1 MTTQMKATRFYGP
14 TDLRMETVQ
23 IPELK
28 AGEMLVKVKTAL
40 TCGTDF
46 KAYRQGHPV
55 MLGENYP
62 TAFGHEGAGIVEKV
76 GPGVTKFKP
85 GMRVVSANSAP
96 CGTCYYCKKNRENL
110 CDNLEFLNGTFAEYI
125 KVPASIVSKNTYQI
139 PDSLSFRHAAI
150 TEPFSCAV
158 HAYHRLNIQP
168 QDTVVILG
176 CGIMGLL
183 FTSVAVHNG
192 AKIIAVGR
200 SEEKLNI
207 ARKMGAHNILN
218 VKDMADPVQAV
229 LDITDGRGADF
240 VIEAVG
246 KTEAWEQAFK
256 MTAKGG
262 TVCFFGGCKKGLTF
276 PLDTYRTHYEE
287 VNAQGIF
294 HHTPHYFQKALQY
307 LQEGVLNPDL
317 LITKEIALDQIPE
330 FFKNEAFS
338 SPFKTA
344 IVP

>member
-1 MTTQMKATRFYGP
+1 MKAARFYGP
-14 TDLRMETVQ
+14 EDLRLETVQ
-23 IPELK
+23 MPELN
-28 AGEMLVKVKTAL
+28 AGEILVKVQTAL

-55 MLGENYP
+55 LLGENYP
-62 TAFGHEGAGIVEKV
+62 TPFGHEGAGIVEKV

-85 GMRVVSANSAP
+85 GMRVVAANTAP
-96 CGTCYYCKKNRENL
+96 CGTCYYCKKNRANL

-125 KVPASIVSKNTYQI
+125 KIPASIANKNTYEI
-139 PDSLSFRHAAI
+139 PEGLSFRHAAI

-183 FTSVAVHNG
+183 FTAVAIHHG
-192 AKIIAVGR
+192 AQIIAVGR
-200 SEEKLNI
+200 NEDKLEI
-207 ARKMGAHNILN
+207 ARKMGAHHILN
-218 VKDMADPVQAV
+218 VKNSSDPIQDV
-229 LDITDGRGADF
+229 LKVTDGRGADF

-294 HHTPHYFQKALQY
+294 HHTPHYFQMALRY

-317 LITKEIALDQIPE
+317 LITKEIKLDQIPD

-344 IVP
+344 VLP

>member
-1 MTTQMKATRFYGP
+1 MNTMKATRFYGP
-14 TDLRMETVQ
+14 QDLRMETVQ
-23 IPELK
+23 IPEPGP
-28 AGEMLVKVKTAL
+28 GEILVKVKTAL

-46 KAYRQGHPV
+46 KAFRQGHPV

-62 TAFGHEGAGIVEKV
+62 TPFGHECAGIVEKI
-76 GPGVTKFKP
+76 GAGVTKFKP
-85 GMRVVSANSAP
+85 GMRVVAANSAP
-96 CGTCYYCKKNRENL
+96 CGICHYCKKDRANL
-110 CDNLEFLNGTFAEYI
+110 CDNLEFLNGAFAEYI
-125 KVPASIVSKNTYQI
+125 NVPASITRANTYEI
-139 PDSLSFRHAAI
+139 PESLSFRHAAI

-158 HAYHRLNIQP
+158 HAYHRLGIKP
-168 QDTVVILG
+168 EDTVVILG

-192 AKIIAVGR
+192 ANIIAVGR
-200 SEEKLNI
+200 SDEKLAI
-207 ARKMGAHNILN
+207 AKKMGAKTILN
-218 VKDMADPVQAV
+218 VKSIPDPVQAV
-229 LDITDGRGADF
+229 LDVTEGRGADF

-256 MTAKGG
+256 MTGKGG

-294 HHTPHYFQKALQY
+294 HHTPHYFQMALKY

-317 LITKEIALDQIPE
+317 LITQEVSLDQLPNV
-330 FFKNEAFS
+330 FKNPADS

-344 IVP
+344 VLP